1 MHFAHTYLGR
11 LIQHAESDESSGP
24 LQFPVSPKEKHHAS
38 KSGRFL
44 PSTPA
49 LSKAIFSSHSGHW
62 LWGRR
67 RWRFGLGPRPFT
79 AGPITGFGSVIVNGI
94 RFDVSGANVADDE
107 DEVQGEGNLKLGMV
121 AEIGSQVEVRA
132 PCLQTEA
139 GSLRQPLNLSTDR
152 TRQFSRC
159 AGSTH
164 APRMRRCMTMHCT
177 GVS

>member
-1 MHFAHTYLGR
+1 M
-11 LIQHAESDESSGP
+11 
-24 LQFPVSPKEKHHAS
+24 
-38 KSGRFL
+38 L
-44 PSTPA
+44 PSPVGSFRALQRFPKLFLAAILVTGCGGGGGGGSGSDPA
-49 LSKAIFSSHSGHW
+49 QSS
-62 LWGRR
+62 
-67 RWRFGLGPRPFT
+67 FT

>member
-1 MHFAHTYLGR
+1 ML
-11 LIQHAESDESSGP
+11 
-24 LQFPVSPKEKHHAS
+24 
-38 KSGRFL
+38 
-44 PSTPA
+44 
-49 LSKAIFSSHSGHW
+49 
-62 LWGRR
+62 
-67 RWRFGLGPRPFT
+67 PRPNFRAFQLFPKLFLAAILVTGCGGGGGGSGSDPAKNSFT